1 VRDWT
6 VLVTPRSFARG
17 DDELRAALTGAVGD
31 VRWRQDGGLARG
43 ELAEL
48 VADAD
53 GWIAGVEPIDR
64 AVLAGAERLRVIARY
79 GVGVDAIDLAAARER
94 GIVVTNTPGANSA
107 AVAEL
112 VIGLIFALARRIP
125 YADRRARDGAWD
137 RVTGVEVGGK
147 VVGLLGFGAVGR
159 EVARRARALGCRVLA
174 YDPYPAAELAGALGV
189 ELAARD
195 DVVAASDF
203 LSLHLPLLPDTA
215 GLVDAAFLARMKP
228 DAFLINAARGELVE
242 DGALLE
248 ALRTGRL
255 AGAALDALAE
265 DSPAARFA
273 ELDSVILTPHIGAAT
288 DRAARAMGRRA
299 LANCL
304 AVLRGEP
311 PLDPV
316 VPATVAEAGPP
327 PDPLVPAT
335 VADAGPP
342 SDSLASGTAAPDS
355 SDRR

>member
-1 VRDWT
+1 MTDWT

-17 DDELRAALTGAVGD
+17 DDELRGALTGAVAD
-31 VRWRQDGGLARG
+31 VRWRQDGGLAG
-43 ELAEL
+43 AELAKL
-48 VADAD
+48 AADAD

-125 YADRRARDGAWD
+125 YADRRARDGVWD
-137 RVTGVEVGGK
+137 RITGVEVEGK

-159 EVARRARALGCRVLA
+159 EVARRARALGCRVIA
-174 YDPYPAAELAGALGV
+174 HDPYPAEDVARSLGV
-189 ELAARD
+189 DLAARGE
-195 DVVAASDF
+195 VVAASDF

-215 GLVDAAFLARMKP
+215 GLVDAAFLAAMKP
-228 DAFLINAARGELVE
+228 GAFLINAARGELVQ
-242 DGALLE
+242 DGALLD
-248 ALRTGRL
+248 ALHSGHL
-255 AGAALDALAE
+255 AGAALDALSDE
-265 DSPAARFA
+265 PPDSPFA
-273 ELDSVILTPHIGAAT
+273 QLDTVILTPHIGAAT
-288 DRAARAMGRRA
+288 DRAMRAMGWRA
-299 LANCL
+299 LENCL

-316 VPATVAEAGPP
+316 APAIVA
-327 PDPLVPAT
+327 
-335 VADAGPP
+335 
-342 SDSLASGTAAPDS
+342 SAAPAPAPGAADPR
-355 SDRR
+355 DRR